1 MSLCGTILAFEVAM
15 AKASFEILGVGPDA
29 SEIEVKRAYF
39 KLIREHSPEK
49 DPEGFKEI
57 REAYE
62 QMMAPQKDEERPPF
76 TMTDPKA
83 VTMKGRLEEFI
94 NNRMWKEAIKEAEA
108 ALVIWP
114 DCSYFKYLLVK
125 AYRGNMNTTKAVR
138 LAEKICN
145 EEPNNKYFM
154 REYAMSCYARGYFK
168 RAGVAF
174 EEAYKMGI
182 RDFDFLV
189 SRIDNAFGD
198 SAFKDESRRKEI
210 LKVIDLYKDDKAR
223 AFDVF
228 MLYFRVLTPYM
239 ASFTMLPTTY
249 MYKDISSTADFMI
262 NNVDELGD
270 DPLSS
275 LMITA
280 ILGLVAKND
289 TGFDTTIFPKLAK
302 LREVYKS
309 SFNNDGEYIGA
320 LKVLV
325 LLETNEMHLDKKVNK
340 YFAVLSAGREL
351 EVYDDPDVAE
361 YDRVDIQLCI
371 LKIRAKILSEL
382 PYIKEKY
389 PMFWNDNKEFM
400 ETLLDQEASFK
411 LMTELRKR
419 YSIMADLFEGGSF
432 YKDFPD
438 ERKKKV
444 VRYIPVE
451 NRTKFSRPAVGRNE
465 PCPCGSGKKFK
476 KCCMGKRIYD

>member
-1 MSLCGTILAFEVAM
+1 
-15 AKASFEILGVGPDA
+15 
-29 SEIEVKRAYF
+29 
-39 KLIREHSPEK
+39 
-49 DPEGFKEI
+49 
-57 REAYE
+57 
-62 QMMAPQKDEERPPF
+62 
-76 TMTDPKA
+76 
-83 VTMKGRLEEFI
+83 
-94 NNRMWKEAIKEAEA
+94 
-108 ALVIWP
+108 
-114 DCSYFKYLLVK
+114 
-125 AYRGNMNTTKAVR
+125 
-138 LAEKICN
+138 
-145 EEPNNKYFM
+145 
-154 REYAMSCYARGYFK
+154 
-168 RAGVAF
+168 
-174 EEAYKMGI
+174 
-182 RDFDFLV
+182 
-189 SRIDNAFGD
+189 
-198 SAFKDESRRKEI
+198 
-210 LKVIDLYKDDKAR
+210 
-223 AFDVF
+223 
-228 MLYFRVLTPYM
+228 
-239 ASFTMLPTTY
+239 
-249 MYKDISSTADFMI
+249 
-262 NNVDELGD
+262 
-270 DPLSS
+270 
-275 LMITA
+275 MITA
-280 ILGLVAKND
+280 IFGLVAKND

-340 YFAVLSAGREL
+340 YFAVLSAGREP

-419 YSIMADLFEGGSF
+419 YSFMADLIEGGSF